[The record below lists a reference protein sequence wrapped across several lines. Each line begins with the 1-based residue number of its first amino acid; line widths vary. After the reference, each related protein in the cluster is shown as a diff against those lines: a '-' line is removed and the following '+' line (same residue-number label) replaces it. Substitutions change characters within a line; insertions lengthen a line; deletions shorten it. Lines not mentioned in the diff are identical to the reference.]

1 MKKKLII
8 AFAVVFAILVI
19 DQIVKIWVKTTLK
32 DEAVSE
38 IEITSFF
45 KINYVENQGMAFGT
59 SFGASVWAKYGLSI
73 FRIIA
78 IIAIVMYMLKQA
90 RAHARTEFLIAIGLV
105 LAGATGNLI
114 DSMLYD
120 YIFPFDPCDYRN
132 QLVGSGNFVD
142 CAHMGKMETRHS
154 GFLLASVVDMY
165 HFTAEWP
172 SWVPWYDK
180 SPMASNQIFPA
191 IWNTA
196 DAAISIGVVM
206 IIIRQRKYFPK
217 KVAVSTANTTIPTEV
232 KTEEPNAETT
242 NNNPEEN
249 V

>member
-8 AFAVVFAILVI
+8 AFAVVFVILVI
-19 DQIVKIWVKTTLK
+19 DQIVKIWVKTALK

-38 IEITSFF
+38 IEVTSFF

-73 FRIIA
+73 FRIF
-78 IIAIVMYMLKQA
+78 AIVAIVFYMIKQA

-217 KVAVSTANTTIPTEV
+217 KVAVSTGNTTIPTEV

>member
-19 DQIVKIWVKTTLK
+19 DQIVKIWVKTALK

-38 IEITSFF
+38 IEVTSFF

-90 RAHARTEFLIAIGLV
+90 RARARTEFLIAIGLV

-132 QLVGSGNFVD
+132 QLPGSGNFVD
-142 CAHMGKMETRHS
+142 CALMGKMETRHS

>member
-1 MKKKLII
+1 VKKKLII
-8 AFAVVFAILVI
+8 SFAVVFAILVI

-38 IEITSFF
+38 IEVTSFF

-78 IIAIVMYMLKQA
+78 IVAIVMYMLKQA
-90 RAHARTEFLIAIGLV
+90 RANVRTEFLIAIGLV

-132 QLVGSGNFVD
+132 QLPGSGNFVD
-142 CAHMGKMETRHS
+142 CALMGKMETRHS

>member
-8 AFAVVFAILVI
+8 AFAVVFVILVI

-32 DEAVSE
+32 DEAISE
-38 IEITSFF
+38 IEVTSFF

-73 FRIIA
+73 FRIF
-78 IIAIVMYMLKQA
+78 AIVAIVFYMIKQA

-132 QLVGSGNFVD
+132 QLPGSGNFVD
-142 CAHMGKMETRHS
+142 CALMGKMETRHS

>member
-1 MKKKLII
+1 VKKKLLI
-8 AFAVVFAILVI
+8 AFAVVLLILLV
-19 DQIVKIWVKTTLK
+19 DQIVKIWVKTTLGK
-32 DEAVSE
+32 EGNPT
-38 IEITSFF
+38 IEVFSFF
-45 KINYVENQGMAFGT
+45 NITYIENQGMAFGT
-59 SFGASVWAKYGLSI
+59 SFGSSVWAKYGLSL

-78 IIAIVMYMLKQA
+78 IVAIVFYMFKQA
-90 RAHARTEFLIAIGLV
+90 RANVRTEFLIAIGLV

-114 DSMLYD
+114 DSMFYD
-120 YIFPFDPCDYRN
+120 YIFPFEPCDFRN
-132 QLVGSGNFVD
+132 QLVGSGNFVE
-142 CAHMGKMETRHS
+142 CGIMGKMETRHS

-196 DAAISIGVVM
+196 DASISIGVIM

-217 KVAVSTANTTIPTEV
+217 PAKI
-232 KTEEPNAETT
+232 KTEEPTVETT
-242 NNNPEEN
+242 IESSPTEVITEE
-249 V
+249 